1 MFKYGIT
8 LLWSLLWG
16 SGTLNGANRFY
27 SFYLFFKLLLFPI
40 LTFELLR
47 FSKCTNSCF
56 CKQILKSGE
65 IGLFNFF
72 CFKFKKNA
80 RPSFTNIPGERER
93 IYQGRMKMMM
103 FLKMDFYRPLFLYF
117 RLFFTV
123 DRKQMFY
130 IKVCWW
136 LHSNCRPQV
145 LEATALPTESQ
156 PLPIIVVGIEKVCYL
171 LATCQLVRTWSCSRW
186 SIRISGSRT
195 GSKH

>member
-72 CFKFKKNA
+72 CFKFLKT
-80 RPSFTNIPGERER
+80 SFFSRREREN
-93 IYQGRMKMMM
+93 ISGPNENDDVFKNGLLPAS
-103 FLKMDFYRPLFLYF
+103 FSLFSSFLYSWQKTNVLYKSLLMATF
-117 RLFFTV
+117 KLQTSGV
-123 DRKQMFY
+123 GSDRSTNW
-130 IKVCWW
+130 VTTTAHNCCWNW
-136 LHSNCRPQV
+136 KSL
-145 LEATALPTESQ
+145 LPFGDLS
-156 PLPIIVVGIEKVCYL
+156 
-171 LATCQLVRTWSCSRW
+171 
-186 SIRISGSRT
+186 T
-195 GSKH
+195 GSHVKL